1 MDVSTSAGVSLMDP
15 QQQLL
20 DERHT
25 ALMTA
30 IASVHDRLDLLNGR
44 TRESEQRIAVLDD
57 RSNRTNAVSISALS
71 AVVVAAIYWVM
82 RR

>member
-1 MDVSTSAGVSLMDP
+1 MDP

-20 DERHT
+20 DERHA

-30 IASVHDRLDLLNGR
+30 IVGISDRLDLLNGR
-44 TRESEQRIAVLDD
+44 TRENERHIAVLDD

-71 AVVVAAIYWVM
+71 AVVVAAIYWM
-82 RR
+82 LR

>member
-1 MDVSTSAGVSLMDP
+1 MDA

-30 IASVHDRLDLLNGR
+30 IAGISDRLDLLNDR
-44 TRESEQRIAVLDD
+44 QRASEQQLAVLDD
-57 RSNRTNAVSISALS
+57 RSSRTNAVSISALS
-71 AVVVAAIYWVM
+71 AVVVAAIYWM
-82 RR
+82 LR

>member
-1 MDVSTSAGVSLMDP
+1 MDP

-30 IASVHDRLDLLNGR
+30 IAGISDRLDLLNGR
-44 TRESEQRIAVLDD
+44 TRESEHRIAVLDD
-57 RSNRTNAVSISALS
+57 RSSRTNAVSISALS
-71 AVVVAAIYWVM
+71 AVVVAAIYWM
-82 RR
+82 MK

>member
-1 MDVSTSAGVSLMDP
+1 MDP

-25 ALMTA
+25 ALMAA
-30 IASVHDRLDLLNGR
+30 IVAVHERLDTLNGR
-44 TRESEQRIAVLDD
+44 TRASEQLIAVLDD
-57 RSNRTNAVSISALS
+57 RSGRSNAISISALS
-71 AVVVAAIYWVM
+71 AVIVAAIYWVM

>member
-1 MDVSTSAGVSLMDP
+1 MDA

-30 IASVHDRLDLLNGR
+30 IVGISDRLDLLNGR
-44 TRESEQRIAVLDD
+44 TRDSEQRIAVLDD
-57 RSNRTNAVSISALS
+57 RSSRTNAVSISALS
-71 AVVVAAIYWVM
+71 AVVVAAIYWM
-82 RR
+82 LR

>member
-1 MDVSTSAGVSLMDP
+1 MDA

-30 IASVHDRLDLLNGR
+30 IAGISDRLDLLNGR
-44 TRESEQRIAVLDD
+44 TRESERHIAVLDD
-57 RSNRTNAVSISALS
+57 RSNRTNAVSISALL
-71 AVVVAAIYWVM
+71 AVVVAAVYWM
-82 RR
+82 LR

>member
-1 MDVSTSAGVSLMDP
+1 MDA

-30 IASVHDRLDLLNGR
+30 IVAVHDRLDLLNGR

-57 RSNRTNAVSISALS
+57 RSSRSNAVSISALS
-71 AVVVAAIYWVM
+71 AVIVAAIYWM
-82 RR
+82 LQ

>member
-1 MDVSTSAGVSLMDP
+1 MDA

-30 IASVHDRLDLLNGR
+30 IVAVHDRLDLLNGR

-57 RSNRTNAVSISALS
+57 RSNRINAVSISALS
-71 AVVVAAIYWVM
+71 AVVVAAVYWIL
-82 RR
+82 R

>member
-1 MDVSTSAGVSLMDP
+1 MDP

-20 DERHT
+20 DERHA
-25 ALMTA
+25 ALMAA
-30 IASVHDRLDLLNGR
+30 IVSVHDRLDLLNGR
-44 TRESEQRIAVLDD
+44 VRASEQHIAVLDD
-57 RSNRTNAVSISALS
+57 RSNRTNAISISALS

>member
-1 MDVSTSAGVSLMDP
+1 MDA

-20 DERHT
+20 DERHA

-30 IASVHDRLDLLNGR
+30 IAGISDRLDLLNGR
-44 TRESEQRIAVLDD
+44 TRESERRIAVLDD

-71 AVVVAAIYWVM
+71 AVVVAAIYWM
-82 RR
+82 LR

>member
-1 MDVSTSAGVSLMDP
+1 MDA

-25 ALMTA
+25 ALMAA
-30 IASVHDRLDLLNGR
+30 IAGISDRLDLLNGR
-44 TRESEQRIAVLDD
+44 QRASEQQLAVLDD

-71 AVVVAAIYWVM
+71 AVIVAAIYWMM
-82 RR
+82 RN

>member
-57 RSNRTNAVSISALS
+57 RSGRSNAVSISALS

>member
-1 MDVSTSAGVSLMDP
+1 MDP

-30 IASVHDRLDLLNGR
+30 IIAVHERLDTLNGR
-44 TRESEQRIAVLDD
+44 TRESERSIAVLSD
-57 RSNRTNAVSISALS
+57 RSSRSNAVAISALS
-71 AVVVAAIYWVM
+71 AVVVAAIYWM
-82 RR
+82 MQR

>member
-1 MDVSTSAGVSLMDP
+1 MDP

-20 DERHT
+20 DERHA

-30 IASVHDRLDLLNGR
+30 IVAVHDRLDLLNGR
-44 TRESEQRIAVLDD
+44 TRTSEQLIAVLDD
-57 RSNRTNAVSISALS
+57 RSERSNAISISALS
-71 AVVVAAIYWVM
+71 AVIVAAIYWVM

>member
-1 MDVSTSAGVSLMDP
+1 MDP

-20 DERHT
+20 DERHA
-25 ALMTA
+25 ALMAA
-30 IASVHDRLDLLNGR
+30 IVSVHERLDLLNGR

>member
-1 MDVSTSAGVSLMDP
+1 MDP

-30 IASVHDRLDLLNGR
+30 IVAVHERLDTLNGR
-44 TRESEQRIAVLDD
+44 TRASEQLIAVLDD
-57 RSNRTNAVSISALS
+57 RSGRSNAISIGALS
-71 AVVVAAIYWVM
+71 AVIVAAIYWVM

>member
-1 MDVSTSAGVSLMDP
+1 MDP

-20 DERHT
+20 DERHA
-25 ALMTA
+25 ALMAA

-44 TRESEQRIAVLDD
+44 TRASEKIIAVLDD
-57 RSNRTNAVSISALS
+57 RSNRTNAISISALS
-71 AVVVAAIYWVM
+71 AVIVAAIYWMM

>member
-1 MDVSTSAGVSLMDP
+1 MDP

-25 ALMTA
+25 ALMAA
-30 IASVHDRLDLLNGR
+30 IVSVHDRLDLLNGR
-44 TRESEQRIAVLDD
+44 VRASEQHIAVLDD
-57 RSNRTNAVSISALS
+57 RSGRSNAVSISALS
-71 AVVVAAIYWVM
+71 AVVVAAIYWAM